1 MNDETYTSK
10 LAQADD
16 LQSAAQYAES
26 EAVLHE
32 ALEAY
37 PNDPELLLRLGMAQF
52 MTSSPAAVQSLEAAA
67 AAAPDDPSVLFRA
80 AHLLFHLDEFASAS
94 RLAKAAARN
103 TTDEFELRWSLVHL
117 SGRLA
122 AQQGKLAFAEQW
134 LTAAFEE
141 EPETTGHGQVLA
153 EFLAAQ
159 GRRDEALRVARVAL
173 GHRPGDER
181 LERLVLQLTAD

>member
-1 MNDETYTSK
+1 MSDETYTSK
-10 LAQADD
+10 LVQAHD
-16 LQSAAQYAES
+16 LWSAGQYAES

-37 PNDPELLLRLGMAQF
+37 PDDPELLLRLGMAQV
-52 MTSSPAAVQSLEAAA
+52 MTSPPAAVQSLEAAA
-67 AAAPDDPSVLFRA
+67 AASPDDPSVVFRA

-103 TTDEFELRWSLVHL
+103 AKDDFELRWSLVHL

-122 AQQGKLAFAEQW
+122 AQQGKLTFAEQW

-141 EPETTGHGQVLA
+141 EPATIPHGRVLA

-159 GRRDEALRVARVAL
+159 GRPDEALRVARVAL
-173 GHRPGDER
+173 GHRPDDER
-181 LERLVLQLTAD
+181 LERLVLQLAAD